1 MRGGSAANTQSRL
14 VWKQAGL
21 TFLKSGV
28 YYIYLF
34 RLWPE
39 FYLENNT
46 IHMALFDLKSL
57 NSALDE
63 LQAERGI
70 SRESVIDALATALAA
85 AYRREYGKRGQII
98 RATFN
103 PETGDMEFRQ
113 AKIVVDTTLVRMED
127 EEPTA
132 PPAGGEDHRSRF
144 NPEQHIMIED
154 ARRIKRDAQL
164 DEEISFPLEAQE
176 DFGRIAAQAAKQVI
190 MQKVREAE
198 RASIIS
204 EYGEKEG
211 DIVTGHVQRFER
223 GNLFVDLGRAT
234 AILPYD
240 EQIPGER
247 YRQGERVRAL
257 LLRVDEGVRGT
268 FIRLSRSH
276 PRFLTKLFETEVPE
290 MANGVV
296 EVKGIV
302 REPGSRAKI
311 AVFSNDD
318 HVDPVGALVG
328 QRGVRV
334 AVVTSE
340 LGGEKIDVV
349 EWSEKPEEFVKE
361 ALKPAQVLDIELDE
375 DENRATVKVAEDQQS
390 LAIGRGGQNVR
401 LAARLTGWKIDIR
414 SAGGEQVAG
423 TEEGGVKTEV
433 QPTDV
438 ENVSAK
444 EDTFE
449 EAKKDIA
456 GDDDEAKDT
465 GEENLDPV
473 AQDRDIASEKVE
485 EQQEETDE
493 TKEKDAE

>member
-1 MRGGSAANTQSRL
+1 MS
-14 VWKQAGL
+14 
-21 TFLKSGV
+21 
-28 YYIYLF
+28 
-34 RLWPE
+34 
-39 FYLENNT
+39 
-46 IHMALFDLKSL
+46 LFDLKTL
-57 NSALDE
+57 NSALEE
-63 LQAERGI
+63 LQQERGI
-70 SRESVIDALATALAA
+70 SRESVIDALGTALAA

-98 RATFN
+98 RASFN

-113 AKIVVDTTLVRMED
+113 AKIVVDDTLVRKED
-127 EEPTA
+127 GETREDDPSRS
-132 PPAGGEDHRSRF
+132 PRLGEAGQGGAEADHRSRF

-154 ARRIKRDAQL
+154 ARRIRKDAEL
-164 DEEISFPLEAQE
+164 DQEISFPLEARE

-198 RASIIS
+198 RASIIA
-204 EYGEKEG
+204 EYGEREG
-211 DIVTGHVQRFER
+211 EIVTGHVQRFER
-223 GNLFVDLGRAT
+223 GNLYVDLGRAT

-276 PRFLTKLFETEVPE
+276 PQFLTKLFETEVPE
-290 MANGVV
+290 MASGVV

-349 EWSEKPEEFVKE
+349 EWSLKPAEFVQE
-361 ALKPAQVLDIELDE
+361 ALKPAQVLSIELFE
-375 DENRATVKVAEDQQS
+375 NENRAAVQVAEDQQS

-414 SAGGEQVAG
+414 SAGGVQVA
-423 TEEGGVKTEV
+423 E
-433 QPTDV
+433 
-438 ENVSAK
+438 
-444 EDTFE
+444 
-449 EAKKDIA
+449 
-456 GDDDEAKDT
+456 
-465 GEENLDPV
+465 
-473 AQDRDIASEKVE
+473 SEKVE
-485 EQQEETDE
+485 DEAKIVSEVVEEKKEEPAKE
-493 TKEKDAE
+493 TEN

>member
-1 MRGGSAANTQSRL
+1 MG
-14 VWKQAGL
+14 KEFL
-21 TFLKSGV
+21 TRFAHNKFL
-28 YYIYLF
+28 
-34 RLWPE
+34 
-39 FYLENNT
+39 
-46 IHMALFDLKSL
+46 MALFDLKSL
-57 NSALDE
+57 NSALEE
-63 LQAERGI
+63 LQHERGI
-70 SRESVIDALATALAA
+70 SRESVVDALSTALAA

-103 PETGDMEFRQ
+103 PTTGDMEFRQ
-113 AKIVVDTTLVRMED
+113 AKIVVDKTLVRQED
-127 EEPTA
+127 EE
-132 PPAGGEDHRSRF
+132 AGDPSTPLGASDDHRSRF

-154 ARRIKRDAQL
+154 ARRIKKDAQL
-164 DEEISFPLEAQE
+164 DEEISFPLEARE

-198 RASIIS
+198 RASIIT
-204 EYGEKEG
+204 EYGQREG

-276 PRFLTKLFETEVPE
+276 PRFLTKLFEAEVPE
-290 MANGVV
+290 MASGVV

-349 EWSEKPEEFVKE
+349 EWSANASDYVKE
-361 ALKPAQVLDIELDE
+361 SLKPAQVLSVELNE
-375 DENRATVKVAEDQQS
+375 EESRAIVQVAEEQQS

-414 SAGGEQVAG
+414 SAGGAPISGASAEEVKIEEPVTETPAAEETPKEEP
-423 TEEGGVKTEV
+423 TEES
-433 QPTDV
+433 P
-438 ENVSAK
+438 K
-444 EDTFE
+444 E
-449 EAKKDIA
+449 
-456 GDDDEAKDT
+456 
-465 GEENLDPV
+465 
-473 AQDRDIASEKVE
+473 
-485 EQQEETDE
+485 
-493 TKEKDAE
+493 

>member
-1 MRGGSAANTQSRL
+1 
-14 VWKQAGL
+14 
-21 TFLKSGV
+21 
-28 YYIYLF
+28 
-34 RLWPE
+34 
-39 FYLENNT
+39 
-46 IHMALFDLKSL
+46 MALLDLKSL
-57 NSALDE
+57 NAALDE
-63 LQAERGI
+63 LQQERGI
-70 SRESVIDALATALAA
+70 SRESVIDALSTALAA

-103 PETGDMEFRQ
+103 PQTGDMEFRQ
-113 AKIVVDTTLVRMED
+113 AKIVVDKTLVRAED
-127 EEPTA
+127 EEL
-132 PPAGGEDHRSRF
+132 GDDDHRSRF

-154 ARRIKRDAQL
+154 ARRIKKDAQL
-164 DEEISFPLEAQE
+164 DEEISFPLESRE

-204 EYGEKEG
+204 EYGEREG
-211 DIVTGHVQRFER
+211 EIVTGHVQRFER

-290 MANGVV
+290 MASGVV

-311 AVFSNDD
+311 AVKSSDE

-349 EWSEKPEEFVKE
+349 EWSENNGEYVKE
-361 ALKPAQVLDIELDE
+361 ALKPAQVLGIELFE
-375 DENRATVKVAEDQQS
+375 DENRAVVQVAEDQQS

-414 SAGGEQVAG
+414 STQGAQIAGS
-423 TEEGGVKTEV
+423 EEGGVAVKKEGV
-433 QPTDV
+433 V
-438 ENVSAK
+438 EKLADPAEKKEEMEDEMDAAAPAK
-444 EDTFE
+444 E
-449 EAKKDIA
+449 
-456 GDDDEAKDT
+456 
-465 GEENLDPV
+465 GETP
-473 AQDRDIASEKVE
+473 
-485 EQQEETDE
+485 
-493 TKEKDAE
+493 KE

>member
-1 MRGGSAANTQSRL
+1 
-14 VWKQAGL
+14 
-21 TFLKSGV
+21 
-28 YYIYLF
+28 
-34 RLWPE
+34 
-39 FYLENNT
+39 
-46 IHMALFDLKSL
+46 MALFDLKSL
-57 NSALDE
+57 NAAFEE
-63 LQAERGI
+63 LQQERGI

-98 RATFN
+98 RANFN
-103 PETGDMEFRQ
+103 PETGDLEFRQ
-113 AKIVVDTTLVRMED
+113 AKIVVDNTLVRQEG
-127 EEPTA
+127 EEASGPD
-132 PPAGGEDHRSRF
+132 DHRSRF

-154 ARRIKRDAQL
+154 ARRIKRDAVL
-164 DEEISFPLEAQE
+164 DEEISFPLESRE
-176 DFGRIAAQAAKQVI
+176 EFGRIAAQAAKQVI

-198 RASIIS
+198 RTSIIE
-204 EYGEKEG
+204 EYGEREG
-211 DIVTGHVQRFER
+211 EIVTGHVQRFER

-290 MANGVV
+290 MASGVV

-349 EWSEKPEEFVKE
+349 EWSATAADFVKE
-361 ALKPAQVLDIELDE
+361 ALKPAQVIAIELNE
-375 DENRATVKVAEDQQS
+375 DENRAVVQVAEDQQS

-414 SAGGEQVAG
+414 SMGGEQIGSDTGAA
-423 TEEGGVKTEV
+423 KPEV
-433 QPTDV
+433 QPTNV
-438 ENVSAK
+438 EDITEKESA
-444 EDTFE
+444 FE
-449 EAKKDIA
+449 ETKAEM
-456 GDDDEAKDT
+456 GEGNEAADT
-465 GEENLDPV
+465 GEKNIDPV
-473 AQDRDIASEKVE
+473 AQDRDIESEKVE
-485 EQQEETDE
+485 EQQEEPTD
-493 TKEKDAE
+493 KEVDAK

>member
-1 MRGGSAANTQSRL
+1 
-14 VWKQAGL
+14 
-21 TFLKSGV
+21 
-28 YYIYLF
+28 
-34 RLWPE
+34 
-39 FYLENNT
+39 
-46 IHMALFDLKSL
+46 MALFDLKSL
-57 NSALDE
+57 NAAFEE
-63 LQAERGI
+63 LQQERGI
-70 SRESVIDALATALAA
+70 SRESVIEALATALAA

-113 AKIVVDTTLVRMED
+113 AKIVVDGTLVRRED
-127 EEPTA
+127 EESS
-132 PPAGGEDHRSRF
+132 GEDDHRSRF
-144 NPEQHIMIED
+144 NPEQHIMLED

-164 DEEISFPLEAQE
+164 DEEISFPLETRE

-198 RASIIS
+198 RSSIIQ
-204 EYGEKEG
+204 EYGEREG
-211 DIVTGHVQRFER
+211 EIVTGHVQRFER

-276 PRFLTKLFETEVPE
+276 PRFLAKLFEAEVPE
-290 MANGVV
+290 MASGVV

-311 AVFSNDD
+311 AVVSHED

-349 EWSEKPEEFVKE
+349 EWSENPAEFVKE
-361 ALKPAQVLDIELDE
+361 ALKPAQILDIELFDE
-375 DENRATVKVAEDQQS
+375 ENRAVVQVTEDQQS

-414 SAGGEQVAG
+414 SAGGDQIPGA
-423 TEEGGVKTEV
+423 EEGGAEAE
-433 QPTDV
+433 QSP
-438 ENVSAK
+438 
-444 EDTFE
+444 FE
-449 EAKKDIA
+449 EARTEIG
-456 GDDDEAKDT
+456 GDEQAAV
-465 GEENLDPV
+465 GEENLDPQ
-473 AQDRDIASEKVE
+473 AQDRDIADEKVE
-485 EQQEETDE
+485 EEQEGDQED
-493 TKEKDAE
+493 KEKDAV

>member
-1 MRGGSAANTQSRL
+1 MS
-14 VWKQAGL
+14 
-21 TFLKSGV
+21 
-28 YYIYLF
+28 
-34 RLWPE
+34 
-39 FYLENNT
+39 
-46 IHMALFDLKSL
+46 MFDLKSL
-57 NSALDE
+57 TSALEE

-70 SRESVIDALATALAA
+70 SRESVIEALSTALAA

-103 PETGDMEFRQ
+103 PATGDMEFRQ
-113 AKIVVDTTLVRMED
+113 AKIVVDSSLVRMEG
-127 EEPTA
+127 EEPTS
-132 PPAGGEDHRSRF
+132 GEDHRSRF
-144 NPEQHIMIED
+144 NPEQHILLED
-154 ARRIKRDAQL
+154 AKRIKKDAQL
-164 DEEISFPLEAQE
+164 DEEISFPLETRE

-198 RASIIS
+198 RASIIE
-204 EYGEKEG
+204 EYGEREG
-211 DIVTGHVQRFER
+211 EIVTGHVQRFER
-223 GNLFVDLGRAT
+223 GNLYVDLGRAT

-290 MANGVV
+290 MASGVV

-311 AVFSNDD
+311 AVKSSDE

-349 EWSEKPEEFVKE
+349 EWSEEPGEYVKE
-361 ALKPAQVLDIELDE
+361 ALKPAQVLGIELFE
-375 DENRATVKVAEDQQS
+375 EENRAVVQVSEDQQS
-390 LAIGRGGQNVR
+390 LAIGRGGQKR
-401 LAARLTGWKIDIR
+401 PPPPPPPP
-414 SAGGEQVAG
+414 
-423 TEEGGVKTEV
+423 TEEKKMEGMKEGVEKTETN
-433 QPTDV
+433 PHPPEEKAV
-438 ENVSAK
+438 EKLPDLSAEASAK
-444 EDTFE
+444 
-449 EAKKDIA
+449 A
-456 GDDDEAKDT
+456 DEAEKKEEMEDEMDAALPSDLSAEASAQAGALAKE
-465 GEENLDPV
+465 GEPAPEP
-473 AQDRDIASEKVE
+473 EKKKE
-485 EQQEETDE
+485 E
-493 TKEKDAE
+493 

>member
-1 MRGGSAANTQSRL
+1 MS
-14 VWKQAGL
+14 
-21 TFLKSGV
+21 
-28 YYIYLF
+28 
-34 RLWPE
+34 
-39 FYLENNT
+39 
-46 IHMALFDLKSL
+46 LFDLKSL
-57 NSALDE
+57 NSALEE
-63 LQAERGI
+63 LQTERGI
-70 SRESVIDALATALAA
+70 SRESVVDALSTALAA

-98 RATFN
+98 RATFS
-103 PETGDMEFRQ
+103 PVTGDMEFRQ
-113 AKIVVDTTLVRMED
+113 AKIVVDKTLVRQENEETTD
-127 EEPTA
+127 EN
-132 PPAGGEDHRSRF
+132 DHRSRF

-154 ARRIKRDAQL
+154 ARRIKKDAQL
-164 DEEISFPLEAQE
+164 DEEISFPLEARE

-198 RASIIS
+198 RASIIT
-204 EYGEKEG
+204 EYGQREG

-276 PRFLTKLFETEVPE
+276 PRFLTKLFEAEVPE
-290 MANGVV
+290 MASGVV

-311 AVFSNDD
+311 AVFSHDD

-334 AVVTSE
+334 TVVTSE

-349 EWSEKPEEFVKE
+349 EWSENAAEYVKE
-361 ALKPAQVLDIELDE
+361 SLKPAQVLSTELNE
-375 DENRATVKVAEDQQS
+375 EEGRAIVQVAEDQQS

-414 SAGGEQVAG
+414 SAGGEQIAAG
-423 TEEGGVKTEV
+423 DGAETPKTQNTGVE
-433 QPTDV
+433 DV
-438 ENVSAK
+438 SQKESA
-444 EDTFE
+444 FE
-449 EAKKDIA
+449 ETKKEM
-456 GDDDEAKDT
+456 GGEDEAKETD
-465 GEENLDPV
+465 EANIDPQP
-473 AQDRDIASEKVE
+473 QDRDITSEKIEE
-485 EQQEETDE
+485 EQGEPVEKEVEVDE
-493 TKEKDAE
+493 KKGE

>member
-1 MRGGSAANTQSRL
+1 
-14 VWKQAGL
+14 
-21 TFLKSGV
+21 
-28 YYIYLF
+28 
-34 RLWPE
+34 
-39 FYLENNT
+39 
-46 IHMALFDLKSL
+46 MALFDLKTL
-57 NSALDE
+57 NSALEE
-63 LQAERGI
+63 LQTERGI

-113 AKIVVDTTLVRMED
+113 AKIVVDETLVRKPGEED
-127 EEPTA
+127 DPSRQ
-132 PPAGGEDHRSRF
+132 GGAEADHRSRF

-154 ARRIKRDAQL
+154 ARRMKRDASL
-164 DEEISFPLEAQE
+164 DDEISFPLETHD

-198 RASIIS
+198 RTSIIQ
-204 EYGEKEG
+204 EYGEREG
-211 DIVTGHVQRFER
+211 QIVTGHVQRFER
-223 GNLFVDLGRAT
+223 GNLYVDLGRAT

-276 PRFLTKLFETEVPE
+276 PKFLTKLFETEVPE
-290 MANGVV
+290 MASGIV

-311 AVFSNDD
+311 AVHSTDD

-349 EWSEKPEEFVKE
+349 EWSEKAGDFVKE
-361 ALKPAQVLDIELDE
+361 ALKPAQILEINLNE
-375 DENRATVKVAEDQQS
+375 DENRAEVVVAEDQLS

-414 SAGGEQVAG
+414 PLGGPTQAKKSATA
-423 TEEGGVKTEV
+423 EE
-433 QPTDV
+433 PT
-438 ENVSAK
+438 SA
-444 EDTFE
+444 FE
-449 EAKKDIA
+449 ETKAEIA
-456 GDDDEAKDT
+456 GDDSEAADK

-485 EQQEETDE
+485 DEQEGD
-493 TKEKDAE
+493 TKAAEVDAA

>member
-1 MRGGSAANTQSRL
+1 
-14 VWKQAGL
+14 
-21 TFLKSGV
+21 
-28 YYIYLF
+28 
-34 RLWPE
+34 
-39 FYLENNT
+39 
-46 IHMALFDLKSL
+46 MALLDLKSL

-63 LQAERGI
+63 LQQERGI
-70 SRESVIDALATALAA
+70 SRASVIDALATALAA

-98 RATFN
+98 RANFN
-103 PETGDMEFRQ
+103 PQTGDMEFRQ
-113 AKIVVDTTLVRMED
+113 AKIVVDKTLVRGED
-127 EEPTA
+127 EEL
-132 PPAGGEDHRSRF
+132 GDDDHRSRF

-154 ARRIKRDAQL
+154 ARRIKKDAVL
-164 DEEISFPLEAQE
+164 DEEISFPLETHD

-204 EYGEKEG
+204 EYGEREG
-211 DIVTGHVQRFER
+211 EIVTGHVQRFER
-223 GNLFVDLGRAT
+223 GNLYVDLGRAT

-257 LLRVDEGVRGT
+257 LLRVDESARGT
-268 FIRLSRSH
+268 FIRLTRSH
-276 PRFLTKLFETEVPE
+276 PQFLVKLFETEVPE

-296 EVKGIV
+296 EAKGVV

-311 AVFSNDD
+311 AVHSKDE

-349 EWSEKPEEFVKE
+349 EWSENPSEFVKE
-361 ALKPAQVLDIELDE
+361 ALKPAQVMSTELFE
-375 DENRATVKVAEDQQS
+375 EENRAVVSVAEDQQS

-414 SAGGEQVAG
+414 SSGGEQVANA
-423 TEEGGVKTEV
+423 EEGA
-433 QPTDV
+433 
-438 ENVSAK
+438 AK
-444 EDTFE
+444 EDVVVETPKE
-449 EAKKDIA
+449 EPAPETPDI
-456 GDDDEAKDT
+456 
-465 GEENLDPV
+465 
-473 AQDRDIASEKVE
+473 S
-485 EQQEETDE
+485 
-493 TKEKDAE
+493 KE

>member
-1 MRGGSAANTQSRL
+1 
-14 VWKQAGL
+14 
-21 TFLKSGV
+21 
-28 YYIYLF
+28 
-34 RLWPE
+34 
-39 FYLENNT
+39 
-46 IHMALFDLKSL
+46 MALFDLKTL
-57 NSALDE
+57 NSALEE
-63 LQAERGI
+63 LQQERGI
-70 SRESVIDALATALAA
+70 SRESVVEALATALAA

-113 AKIVVDTTLVRMED
+113 AKIVVDESLVRKED
-127 EEPTA
+127 EEA
-132 PPAGGEDHRSRF
+132 IGDDDHRSRF
-144 NPEQHIMIED
+144 NPEQHIMLED
-154 ARRIKRDAQL
+154 ARRIKKDAQL
-164 DEEISFPLEAQE
+164 DEEISFPLETQE

-198 RASIIS
+198 RASIIE
-204 EYGEKEG
+204 EYGEREG
-211 DIVTGHVQRFER
+211 EIVTGHVQRFER
-223 GNLFVDLGRAT
+223 GNLFIDLGRAT

-290 MANGVV
+290 MASGVV

-311 AVFSNDD
+311 AVFSNDE

-349 EWSEKPEEFVKE
+349 EWGEKPSDYVKE
-361 ALKPAQVLDIELDE
+361 ALKPAQVLEIELFE
-375 DENRATVKVAEDQQS
+375 EENRAVVKVAEDQQS

-414 SAGGEQVAG
+414 STGGDQIG
-423 TEEGGVKTEV
+423 SDEGAAQQIV
-433 QPTDV
+433 QPTSV
-438 ENVSAK
+438 ETVS
-444 EDTFE
+444 E
-449 EAKKDIA
+449 EPSAFAVEKADIA

-465 GEENLDPV
+465 GEENIDPI
-473 AQDRDIASEKVE
+473 AQDRDVTDEKVE
-485 EQQEETDE
+485 EEQEETDE
-493 TKEKDAE
+493 SKEKDAE

>member
-1 MRGGSAANTQSRL
+1 
-14 VWKQAGL
+14 
-21 TFLKSGV
+21 
-28 YYIYLF
+28 
-34 RLWPE
+34 
-39 FYLENNT
+39 
-46 IHMALFDLKSL
+46 MALFDLKSL
-57 NSALDE
+57 NSALEE
-63 LQAERGI
+63 LQQERGI
-70 SRESVIDALATALAA
+70 SRESVTEALSTALAA

-113 AKIVVDTTLVRMED
+113 AKIVVDKSLVRTEGED
-127 EEPTA
+127 GGSSSTA
-132 PPAGGEDHRSRF
+132 PEAGEDHRSRF

-154 ARRIKRDAQL
+154 ARLIKKDAQL
-164 DEEISFPLEAQE
+164 DEEISFPLETRE
-176 DFGRIAAQAAKQVI
+176 EFGRIAAQAAKQVI

-204 EYGEKEG
+204 EYGEREG
-211 DIVTGHVQRFER
+211 EIVTGHVQRFER
-223 GNLFVDLGRAT
+223 GNLFIDLGRAT

-290 MANGVV
+290 MANGIV

-311 AVFSNDD
+311 AVKSIDE

-334 AVVTSE
+334 AIVTSE
-340 LGGEKIDVV
+340 LGGEKIDVI
-349 EWSEKPEEFVKE
+349 EWSDNNGEYVKE
-361 ALKPAQVLDIELDE
+361 ALKPAQVLGVELFE
-375 DENRATVKVAEDQQS
+375 DENRAVVQVAEDQQS

-414 SAGGEQVAG
+414 SIGGVQVAG
-423 TEEGGVKTEV
+423 AEEGGVATKNE
-433 QPTDV
+433 PPADP
-438 ENVSAK
+438 
-444 EDTFE
+444 
-449 EAKKDIA
+449 AKK
-456 GDDDEAKDT
+456 
-465 GEENLDPV
+465 L
-473 AQDRDIASEKVE
+473 VE
-485 EQQEETDE
+485 
-493 TKEKDAE
+493 

>member
-1 MRGGSAANTQSRL
+1 
-14 VWKQAGL
+14 
-21 TFLKSGV
+21 
-28 YYIYLF
+28 
-34 RLWPE
+34 
-39 FYLENNT
+39 
-46 IHMALFDLKSL
+46 MALFDLKTL

-70 SRESVIDALATALAA
+70 SRDSVVEALATALAA

-98 RATFN
+98 RATFD
-103 PETGDMEFRQ
+103 PQTGDLEFRQ
-113 AKIVVDTTLVRMED
+113 AKIVVDNTLVRGEEED
-127 EEPTA
+127 PTST
-132 PPAGGEDHRSRF
+132 EDHRSRF
-144 NPEQHIMIED
+144 NPEQHIMLED

-164 DEEISFPLEAQE
+164 DEEVSFPLETHE

-190 MQKVREAE
+190 MQKIREAE

-204 EYGEKEG
+204 EYGEREG
-211 DIVTGHVQRFER
+211 EIVTGHVQRFER

-276 PRFLTKLFETEVPE
+276 PHFLTKLFEAEVPE
-290 MANGVV
+290 MASGIVK
-296 EVKGIV
+296 VKGIV

-311 AVFSNDD
+311 AVQSTDD

-349 EWSEKPEEFVKE
+349 EWSEEPSTFVKE
-361 ALKPAQVLDIELDE
+361 VLKPAQILEIELDE
-375 DENRATVKVAEDQQS
+375 EGGRATVTVAEDQQS

-401 LAARLTGWKIDIR
+401 LAARLTGWKMDIR
-414 SAGGEQVAG
+414 STGGSQVEG
-423 TEEGGVKTEV
+423 TEEGGVTIET
-433 QPTDV
+433 QPTNV
-438 ENVSAK
+438 ENLSQE
-444 EDTFE
+444 EDAFE
-449 EAKKDIA
+449 ETKTAL
-456 GDDDEAKDT
+456 GDDSEDA
-465 GEENLDPV
+465 GEENLDPQ
-473 AQDRDIASEKVE
+473 AQDRDVADEKVE
-485 EQQEETDE
+485 AEQEGDPGEDTEQDV
-493 TKEKDAE
+493 A

>member
-1 MRGGSAANTQSRL
+1 
-14 VWKQAGL
+14 
-21 TFLKSGV
+21 
-28 YYIYLF
+28 
-34 RLWPE
+34 
-39 FYLENNT
+39 
-46 IHMALFDLKSL
+46 MALFDLKSL
-57 NSALDE
+57 NSALEE
-63 LQAERGI
+63 LQTERGI
-70 SRESVIDALATALAA
+70 SRDSVIDALATALAA

-103 PETGDMEFRQ
+103 PETGEMEFRQ
-113 AKIVVDTTLVRMED
+113 AKIVVDDTLVRQEG
-127 EEPTA
+127 EEAT
-132 PPAGGEDHRSRF
+132 GEEDHRSRF

-164 DEEISFPLEAQE
+164 DEEVSFPLESRE

-198 RASIIS
+198 RASIIE
-204 EYGEKEG
+204 EYGEREG
-211 DIVTGHVQRFER
+211 EIVTGHVQRFER

-276 PRFLTKLFETEVPE
+276 PRFLTKLFEAEVPE
-290 MANGVV
+290 MASAVV

-311 AVFSNDD
+311 AVFSHDE

-349 EWSEKPEEFVKE
+349 EWSETPGDYVKE
-361 ALKPAQVLDIELDE
+361 SLKPAQVLSIELNE
-375 DENRATVKVAEDQQS
+375 VENRATVMVAEDQQS

-414 SAGGEQVAG
+414 SMGGEQIAG
-423 TEEGGVKTEV
+423 TEEGGVKKEV
-433 QPTDV
+433 APTDV
-438 ENVSAK
+438 EDISEKESAFDETK
-444 EDTFE
+444 AEMGEDTD
-449 EAKKDIA
+449 AAD
-456 GDDDEAKDT
+456 G
-465 GEENLDPV
+465 GEKNLD
-473 AQDRDIASEKVE
+473 AQSQDRDVTDEKIESEQGGDTDESETDVDEKAVADTGTAEESASE
-485 EQQEETDE
+485 
-493 TKEKDAE
+493 

>member
-1 MRGGSAANTQSRL
+1 
-14 VWKQAGL
+14 
-21 TFLKSGV
+21 
-28 YYIYLF
+28 
-34 RLWPE
+34 
-39 FYLENNT
+39 
-46 IHMALFDLKSL
+46 MALFDLKTL

-63 LQAERGI
+63 LQQERGI
-70 SRESVIDALATALAA
+70 SRESVVEALATALAA

-113 AKIVVDTTLVRMED
+113 AKIVVDDSLVRKEG
-127 EEPTA
+127 EEATSD
-132 PPAGGEDHRSRF
+132 EDHRSRF
-144 NPEQHIMIED
+144 NPEQHIMLED
-154 ARRIKRDAQL
+154 ARRMKRDASL
-164 DEEISFPLEAQE
+164 DDEISFPLETRE

-198 RASIIS
+198 RASIIE
-204 EYGEKEG
+204 EYGEREG
-211 DIVTGHVQRFER
+211 QIVTGHVQRFER
-223 GNLFVDLGRAT
+223 GNLFIDLGRAT

-290 MANGVV
+290 MASGVV

-311 AVFSNDD
+311 AVHSNDD

-349 EWSEKPEEFVKE
+349 EWSEQAGDFVKE
-361 ALKPAQVLDIELDE
+361 ALKPAQILEINLNE
-375 DENRATVKVAEDQQS
+375 DENRADVVVLEDQLS

-414 SAGGEQVAG
+414 SLGG
-423 TEEGGVKTEV
+423 TEATSQAEATPV

-438 ENVSAK
+438 ENVSAP
-444 EDTFE
+444 EDSLA
-449 EAKKDIA
+449 EAKADMA
-456 GDDDEAKDT
+456 GDDDEAADD
-465 GEENLDPV
+465 GEANLEPV
-473 AQDRDIASEKVE
+473 AQDRDVADEKVNE
-485 EQQEETDE
+485 EAEEVTTDGQETD
-493 TKEKDAE
+493 AE

>member
-1 MRGGSAANTQSRL
+1 MSL
-14 VWKQAGL
+14 L
-21 TFLKSGV
+21 
-28 YYIYLF
+28 
-34 RLWPE
+34 
-39 FYLENNT
+39 
-46 IHMALFDLKSL
+46 DLKSL

-63 LQAERGI
+63 LQHERGI

-98 RATFN
+98 RATFS
-103 PETGDMEFRQ
+103 PTTGDMEFRQ
-113 AKIVVDTTLVRMED
+113 AKIVVDKTLVRQED
-127 EEPTA
+127 EEST
-132 PPAGGEDHRSRF
+132 GDDDHRSRF
-144 NPEQHIMIED
+144 NPEQHIMLED
-154 ARRIKRDAQL
+154 ARRIKKDSQL
-164 DEEISFPLEAQE
+164 DEEISFPLETRE

-198 RASIIS
+198 RASIIT
-204 EYGEKEG
+204 EYGQREG

-276 PRFLTKLFETEVPE
+276 PRLLTKLFEAEVPE
-290 MANGVV
+290 MASGIV

-349 EWSEKPEEFVKE
+349 EWSATAADYVKE
-361 ALKPAQVLDIELDE
+361 SLKPAQVLALELNE
-375 DENRATVKVAEDQQS
+375 EENRAVVQVAEDQQS

-414 SAGGEQVAG
+414 SAGGEEIAKADT
-423 TEEGGVKTEV
+423 TESAAV

-438 ENVSAK
+438 EDISQK
-444 EDTFE
+444 ESGFE
-449 EAKKDIA
+449 ETKKEM
-456 GDDDEAKDT
+456 GDEDEAADT
-465 GEENLDPV
+465 GEKNIDPV

-485 EQQEETDE
+485 EQQEETPTD
-493 TKEKDAE
+493 KEKDAE

>member
-1 MRGGSAANTQSRL
+1 MS
-14 VWKQAGL
+14 
-21 TFLKSGV
+21 
-28 YYIYLF
+28 
-34 RLWPE
+34 
-39 FYLENNT
+39 
-46 IHMALFDLKSL
+46 LFDLKSL

-63 LQAERGI
+63 LQQERGI
-70 SRESVIDALATALAA
+70 SRELVVDALSTALAA

-98 RATFN
+98 RASFN

-113 AKIVVDTTLVRMED
+113 AKIVVDKTLVRTPEEED
-127 EEPTA
+127 DLSSEALEK
-132 PPAGGEDHRSRF
+132 EDHRSRF

-154 ARRIKRDAQL
+154 ARRIKKDAQL
-164 DEEISFPLEAQE
+164 DEEISFPLEARE

-204 EYGEKEG
+204 EYGEREG
-211 DIVTGHVQRFER
+211 EIVTGHVQRFER
-223 GNLFVDLGRAT
+223 GNLYIDLGRAT

-276 PRFLTKLFETEVPE
+276 PRFLTKLFEAEVPE
-290 MANGVV
+290 MASGVV

-349 EWSEKPEEFVKE
+349 EWSEKPAEYIQES
-361 ALKPAQVLDIELDE
+361 LKPAQVLGIELFE
-375 DENRATVKVAEDQQS
+375 EESRAVVQVAEDQQS

-414 SAGGEQVAG
+414 SAGGAPAASSDPIQERAQISEEVVAAPEAKSEDSE
-423 TEEGGVKTEV
+423 TSDEVETPEE
-433 QPTDV
+433 P
-438 ENVSAK
+438 AK
-444 EDTFE
+444 E
-449 EAKKDIA
+449 
-456 GDDDEAKDT
+456 
-465 GEENLDPV
+465 
-473 AQDRDIASEKVE
+473 
-485 EQQEETDE
+485 
-493 TKEKDAE
+493 